1 MYIKNKSV
9 IQENYL
15 KEIEMLKEISRKNI
29 SGVITTNYDM
39 FLENN
44 LDGYRKFIGQEE
56 LIFSSIQ
63 GLAEIYKIHGS
74 IENPETIVINEEDYI
89 KFEKQS
95 SYLAAKL
102 MTIFMEYPIIF
113 MGYSISDTNI
123 LKILEAI
130 VECMPSAKLEQLRD
144 RFIFVEYKED
154 EEDLQI
160 SSHTILINGK
170 SIFMTKVTTS
180 DFSKIY
186 SALKNKKSKIPARI
200 LRTFK
205 EELYNYTLTN
215 TPTANL
221 RVASIN
227 DNRIDGEELVMA
239 IGKVSDLGLKGL
251 KGLESNEWYK
261 NILLDNLEI
270 SADELLEY
278 AYPKLAKMNS
288 FNIPLNKYL
297 KQAEKRYEEYEKR
310 AKENN
315 FEKIISKSLKNSRK
329 YINSSVKEIWDKE
342 KLNIERAT
350 RYIAGLTEKQ
360 INLSEL
366 EIVLRE
372 LFKNENILEE
382 CSPNVRTNIRR
393 LISIYDYL
401 KWGK

>member
-1 MYIKNKSV
+1 
-9 IQENYL
+9 
-15 KEIEMLKEISRKNI
+15 
-29 SGVITTNYDM
+29 
-39 FLENN
+39 
-44 LDGYRKFIGQEE
+44 
-56 LIFSSIQ
+56 
-63 GLAEIYKIHGS
+63 
-74 IENPETIVINEEDYI
+74 
-89 KFEKQS
+89 
-95 SYLAAKL
+95 
-102 MTIFMEYPIIF
+102 
-113 MGYSISDTNI
+113 
-123 LKILEAI
+123 
-130 VECMPSAKLEQLRD
+130 
-144 RFIFVEYKED
+144 
-154 EEDLQI
+154 
-160 SSHTILINGK
+160 
-170 SIFMTKVTTS
+170 
-180 DFSKIY
+180 
-186 SALKNKKSKIPARI
+186 
-200 LRTFK
+200 
-205 EELYNYTLTN
+205 
-215 TPTANL
+215 
-221 RVASIN
+221 
-227 DNRIDGEELVMA
+227 MA

-261 NILLDNLEI
+261 NILLDNLEF

-329 YINSSVKEIWDKE
+329 YITYSSVKEIWDKE